1 MKIKNICLI
10 LICLLLNSVCFA
22 KNNVI
27 VFFAENLDGVSE
39 KVINKIAESDKFCL
53 AVAFDEN
60 KYIKKSVKDLIMSNK
75 IEPMLSI
82 NEPYFPI
89 ISKEVNVY
97 DSIVFNKIYSCEK
110 LLQNYNN
117 SYVKLFETYEHGLYL
132 KGASLNNE
140 TLDLFYKNGILWTI
154 AKSNNG
160 LQKGLFIKNNVFLF
174 VLYKNFTTNVNK
186 IEQWFSSV
194 KKQTFVP
201 VLLTSSHL
209 TNEKF
214 MLNLINFINKN
225 KNIDVLLPTYAAYYG
240 YDSDTIKDDL
250 ILKEYSIDIPKEN
263 LLKLYLA
270 DKEIT
275 EYSEHNENEEICTI
289 LQDEFSNMYSY
300 NILNG
305 IANNDIQSNRLFDIS
320 YKNIFKILNKELPNI
335 NEFKES
341 LVVQYN
347 LYNEEQQKE
356 FCKFINIDD
365 SIIINNDSNIITFFS
380 VSKNNN
386 YISFATD
393 ADLSKLDSIDIYI
406 DMNEISYAGCK
417 RMLQPLSSYFVP
429 KHSWEYAIR
438 ITKENIYIYKFVAED
453 IEVVKTIP
461 NAGSKSNVK
470 ILSSILRGNPY
481 NWNYQVVAIKD
492 GLVKDFIEDKD
503 KKEKIF
509 KKLPLQLNM
518 FKYCR

>member
-10 LICLLLNSVCFA
+10 LICLLLNSVCLA
-22 KNNVI
+22 KNKVV

-117 SYVKLFETYEHGLYL
+117 SYIKLFETYEHGLYL

-225 KNIDVLLPTYAAYYG
+225 KNIDVFLPTYVAYYG
-240 YDSDTIKDDL
+240 YDSTEIKDDL
-250 ILKEYSIDIPKEN
+250 VLKEDLKNIPKEN
-263 LLKLYLA
+263 LLKLYLV
-270 DKEIT
+270 DKEIK
-275 EYSEHNENEEICTI
+275 EYSENNNEEFYTI

-305 IANNDIQSNRLFDIS
+305 VANNDLRSNRLFDIS
-320 YKNIFKILNKELPNI
+320 YKNIFRILDKELPNI

-341 LVVQYN
+341 LIVQDN

-356 FCKFINIDD
+356 FCKFINIDN
-365 SIIINNDSNIITFFS
+365 SIIINNDSDIITLFS
-380 VSKNNN
+380 VSKNKD
-386 YISFATD
+386 YVSFVTD
-393 ADLSKLDSIDIYI
+393 ADLSKLDSVDIYI
-406 DMNEISYAGCK
+406 DMNEISYAGCQK
-417 RMLQPLSSYFVP
+417 MLKPISSYFVP
-429 KHSWEYAIR
+429 KYSWEYAIR
-438 ITKENIYIYKFVAED
+438 ITKENIYIYKFVAENID
-453 IEVVKTIP
+453 LVETIV
-461 NAGSKSNVK
+461 NTGSKTNIK

>member
-10 LICLLLNSVCFA
+10 LICLLLNSVCLA
-22 KNNVI
+22 KNKVV

-365 SIIINNDSNIITFFS
+365 SIIINNDSKIITFFS

-438 ITKENIYIYKFVAED
+438 ITKENIYIYKF
-453 IEVVKTIP
+453 
-461 NAGSKSNVK
+461 
-470 ILSSILRGNPY
+470 
-481 NWNYQVVAIKD
+481 
-492 GLVKDFIEDKD
+492 KD